1 MKVIFNN
8 VIQIAARV

>member
-1 MKVIFNN
+1 MKVFFDN